1 MDMKYHE
8 ESNYSSGSGPEE
20 RRYSRRCFFFTKID
34 WVGATASIDS
44 TVGAVQICQRRTGGV
59 SESDTFVL
67 FPGKMT
73 GGRNG

>member
-1 MDMKYHE
+1 MKNR
-8 ESNYSSGSGPEE
+8 SIRADLGQKRGDTPEDV
-20 RRYSRRCFFFTKID
+20 FFITKID

-44 TVGAVQICQRRTGGV
+44 AAGAVQICQRRTGGV

-67 FPGKMT
+67 FPGKMA